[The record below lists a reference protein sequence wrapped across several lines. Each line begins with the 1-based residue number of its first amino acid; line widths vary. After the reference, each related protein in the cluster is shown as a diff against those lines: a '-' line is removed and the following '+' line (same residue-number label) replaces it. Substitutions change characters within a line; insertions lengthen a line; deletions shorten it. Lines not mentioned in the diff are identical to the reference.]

1 MFKEFD
7 PKSQTIKMK
16 LLKFTE
22 KRVRPKASDHGDD
35 VEVYSKRVRSK
46 ASDHKDDV
54 EVYSKSQSD
63 SEVDDSTLSLEHCSW
78 ADTDRWGVATYS
90 GISLHPLIL
99 RRMQRI

>member
-7 PKSQTIKMK
+7 PKPRITGTM
-16 LLKFTE
+16 LKFIQ
-22 KRVRPKASDHGDD
+22 K
-35 VEVYSKRVRSK
+35 VRSK